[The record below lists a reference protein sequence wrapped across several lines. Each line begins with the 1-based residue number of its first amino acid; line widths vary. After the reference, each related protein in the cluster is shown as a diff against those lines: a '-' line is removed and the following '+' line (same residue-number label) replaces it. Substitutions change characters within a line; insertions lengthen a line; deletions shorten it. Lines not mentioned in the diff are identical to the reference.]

1 MTPLTFKKISLQR
14 LPGLPKG
21 IRLLDGLAPHI
32 NIITGPNGS
41 GKSSTA
47 RFIQNLIWRKPMGNI
62 FADTRFETGD
72 AAWTSH
78 TEPGISLLQKDG
90 VNADL
95 TGLPPREAETGYMLA
110 LHDLVVADDKDLAA
124 GIARESIGGYN
135 LEDARDKLG
144 YGNTIKSTNLGEY
157 KAYKQAAEKM
167 KDLLKQQQE
176 LKDEEARL
184 TVLNDQLEEARK
196 ATTEKAFYEKV
207 QECLQAKEK
216 VMHVERQLE
225 PYPSEIENAREDDPD
240 QLQTLEKTIRDSEDL
255 IAEAETAI
263 SQHKEKIRSLSLPEE
278 GPNREEILTLKKK
291 ADRLAETERE
301 LREASEKKAGAE
313 TNAAESLKGLGGKVN
328 EEAWQGIDLSGI
340 HDLDEFLW
348 TAEQVSAEKQL
359 HEQKKKRLQEDIH
372 SLPEGDPETVSRGV
386 RLLASW
392 LKNDRSYFGIA
403 PQCFY
408 LMALAAVLVAMA
420 VWLFGAVALAGLLLI
435 AGLLLA
441 GYLTKP
447 AKQKQVY
454 ASDYAETGLQ
464 QPAEWNTENVAELLD
479 ALTEQLHGVKRR
491 ESLTVTLHNLK
502 EEDDRIKKKSLQVQ
516 ERYDVLLSK
525 LHAVPGLPEQGLDS
539 SPGLY
544 HFLAGLQKWQE
555 HNGNARAAEENISL
569 LQERHAKTLG
579 QINALLDNYDIDR
592 VADAEEAKATCDTLE
607 EKVQNRKDALD
618 EIRVQRNTMDQ
629 AAGQRDKAGT
639 QRHNIYERLG
649 VEPGDTQAAK
659 DLVQQ
664 LATYKNLR
672 QQLAAEHG
680 NLKGKQEALEKHALY
695 AEKKE
700 EPEQLQAEGVQ
711 EKISMA
717 AEKSNRYE
725 PLLEE
730 AERIKAKV
738 DRARHGQDLEQ
749 AIKEKEEALG
759 ELEGLFE
766 QNVSAVTGHLLYEAL
781 NDEIREKVRPE
792 VFKRAQRLFSEIT
805 QGRYKLI
812 LDEGVEADF
821 RAFDNVQGRGQALE
835 ELSTGTRVQLLIAV
849 RLAYI
854 ESKEGDLKLPLLA
867 DELLANSD
875 DERARAI
882 IDALIAISRQGRQVF
897 YFTAQ
902 QDEVERW
909 QDALAGNEQLS
920 YQIISLAG
928 EPNEAVKQKQT
939 GMGAGSLQF
948 SDPVPEPGN
957 LSYNDYGRKLEV
969 PSYDPLTDY
978 PGELH
983 LWYLV
988 EDTSLLYRLL
998 RRGIRTWGQ
1007 LRGFVNFS
1015 GTVEGLTDEAFSGMK
1030 EKIRLLEDCCE
1041 IYQTGRSRQIDAGVL
1056 KQSGAVSDKF
1066 MDEVGQKLRELG
1078 GDPKALICSLQNGE
1092 IKKFRNDNIDKLENF
1107 LIDEGYLDQREPFS
1121 GEALQARMSACLSN
1135 TSVDPE
1141 EGERFLKAIFESD

>member
-1 MTPLTFKKISLQR
+1 MTPLTFKRISLQR

-21 IRLLDGLAPHI
+21 IKPLDGLAPHI

-72 AAWTSH
+72 VTWTSH
-78 TEPGISLLQKDG
+78 TEPSISLLQKDG
-90 VNADL
+90 INAEL

-135 LEDARDKLG
+135 LEEAKSKLE
-144 YGNTIKSTNLGEY
+144 YGNGVKSTNSGEY

-167 KDLLKQQQE
+167 KELLKQQQD

-184 TVLNDQLEEARK
+184 TKLNKELEEARK
-196 ATTEKAFYEKV
+196 AITEKSFYEKV
-207 QECLQAKEK
+207 QEFLQAKEK
-216 VMHVERQLE
+216 VMHAEQQLRQ
-225 PYPSEIENAREDDPD
+225 YPFEIENAREDDPD
-240 QLQTLEKTIRDSEDL
+240 QLQRLEKTIRDSDEL
-255 IAEAETAI
+255 IAKAENAI
-263 SQHKEKIRSLSLPEE
+263 SQNKERIRSLALPEE

-291 ADRLAETERE
+291 ADLLAETERE
-301 LREASEKKAGAE
+301 LREVSEKKVEAE
-313 TNAAESLKGLGGKVN
+313 THAADSLKGLGGEVD

-340 HDLDEFLW
+340 NNLDEFLL

-359 HEQKKKRLQEDIH
+359 HEQKKKRLQEDIQ
-372 SLPEGDPETVSRGV
+372 SLQEGDPETISRGV

-403 PQCFY
+403 PHWFY
-408 LMALAAVLVAMA
+408 LMALAAVLIAGA

-441 GYLTKP
+441 GNLTKP
-447 AKQKQVY
+447 TKQKQVY
-454 ASDYAETGLQ
+454 ADDYVETGLK
-464 QPAEWNTENVAELLD
+464 QPAEWETEEVAKLLD
-479 ALTEQLHGVKRR
+479 ALTELLHGVKRR
-491 ESLTVTLHNLK
+491 ESLTLTLHNLK
-502 EEDDRIKKKSLQVQ
+502 EEDERIKEKSLQVQ

-555 HNGNARAAEENISL
+555 HNGNVRAAEEHISL

-579 QINALLDNYDIDR
+579 EINALLDNYDIDR
-592 VADAEEAKATCDTLE
+592 VADAEEAKAICETLE
-607 EKVQNRKDALD
+607 EKVQNRKDALH
-618 EIRVQRNTMDQ
+618 EIRVQQNTISQ
-629 AAGQRDKAGT
+629 AVEGRDKAEKL
-639 QRHNIYERLG
+639 RMDIYERVG
-649 VEPGDTQAAK
+649 VEPGDAQAVK

-664 LATYKNLR
+664 LKTYKELR
-672 QQLAAEHG
+672 EQLAGEQG
-680 NLKGKQEALEKHALY
+680 NLNGKQEALERHALY

-700 EPEQLQAEGVQ
+700 ELEQLQAEEVQ
-711 EKISMA
+711 ERIALAS
-717 AEKSNRYE
+717 EKSNRYE

-730 AERIKAKV
+730 IEGIKARV
-738 DRARHGQDLEQ
+738 DRARHGQELEQ

-759 ELEGLFE
+759 ELDGLFE

-781 NDEIREKVRPE
+781 NDEIREKARPE
-792 VFKRAQRLFSEIT
+792 VFKRAQRLFSDIT

-812 LDEGVEADF
+812 LDEGGEADF

-882 IDALIAISRQGRQVF
+882 IDALIEISRQGRQVF

-939 GMGAGSLQF
+939 GMEPGSLRL
-948 SDPVPEPGN
+948 SDSVPEPGN
-957 LSYNDYGRKLEV
+957 LSHDEYGRKLKV
-969 PSYDPLTDY
+969 PPFDPLTDY
-978 PGELH
+978 PGVMH

-1015 GTVEGLTDEAFSGMK
+1015 GKVEGLTDEAYAGMK
-1030 EKIRLLEDCCE
+1030 EKVRLLEDCCE
-1041 IYQTGRSRQIDAGVL
+1041 IYQTGRSRQIDTGVL

-1066 MDEVGQKLRELG
+1066 MADVGQKLRELG
-1078 GDPKALICSLQNGE
+1078 GDPKALIRSLQNGE
-1092 IKKFRNDNIDKLENF
+1092 IKKFRNDNIDKLKNF

-1121 GEALQARMSACLSN
+1121 GEELQARMSACLSN

-1141 EGERFLKAIFESD
+1141 EGERFLKVVFEQD